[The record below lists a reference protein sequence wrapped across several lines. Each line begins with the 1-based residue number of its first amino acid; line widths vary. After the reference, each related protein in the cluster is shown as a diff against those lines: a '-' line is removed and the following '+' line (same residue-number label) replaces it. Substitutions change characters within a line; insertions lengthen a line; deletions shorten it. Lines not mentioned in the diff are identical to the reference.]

1 MPVEEYLILKTVLLN
16 YLAILWTEM
25 SECSHLSG
33 RNPTQSGLGQ
43 SGVGNENVLAHIK
56 KKQTQRESFSIM
68 DWLSNAFKAQSHGLS
83 ISQLRFIGINCIV
96 SHTLLCS
103 SYNHHD

>member
-1 MPVEEYLILKTVLLN
+1 MVAPSDLCFPFQGLIDCLF
-16 YLAILWTEM
+16 Y
-25 SECSHLSG
+25 SSG

-68 DWLSNAFKAQSHGLS
+68 AGLSNAFKAQSHGLS